1 MLVRGTCIRWLFHG
15 VLYVL
20 YKVYVSNG
28 SQKKSMLKDL
38 YVNGKRIISNLRD
51 QLNICIYPNS
61 HVDLYNVFFV

>member
-1 MLVRGTCIRWLFHG
+1 
-15 VLYVL
+15 
-20 YKVYVSNG
+20 
-28 SQKKSMLKDL
+28 MLKDL

>member
-1 MLVRGTCIRWLFHG
+1 MLVCIRWLFHG

-28 SQKKSMLKDL
+28 SQKKSMLKEL
-38 YVNGKRIISNLRD
+38 YVNGKRVISNLRD